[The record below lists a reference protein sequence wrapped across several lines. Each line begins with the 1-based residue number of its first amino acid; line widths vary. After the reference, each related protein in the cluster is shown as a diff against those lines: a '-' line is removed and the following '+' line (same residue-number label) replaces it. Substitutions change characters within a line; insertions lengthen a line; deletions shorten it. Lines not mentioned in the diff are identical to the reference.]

1 MPRLVLWVKQLI
13 VVLAVFLIALPQF
26 AFADIV
32 TLKCTR
38 TDDASNTI
46 KVLVDQRQARVKVHL
61 LDWVDILHAD
71 DRTLLWNDNDPTG
84 SSTLTYLLNRSS
96 LHLQVTIHFNDLVI
110 VQNRR
115 CVRPL

>member
-1 MPRLVLWVKQLI
+1 MLAMKKLI
-13 VVLAVFLIALPQF
+13 VGLAYASIVLPQV
-26 AFADIV
+26 AFAEIV

-46 KVLVDQRQARVKVHL
+46 NVLVDQRKSRVKVHL
-61 LDWVDILHAD
+61 ADWQDILNTD
-71 DRTLLWNDNDPTG
+71 DRTVLWNHYG
-84 SSTLTYLLNRSS
+84 SLGNVTYLLDRSS
-96 LHLQVTIHFNDLVI
+96 LHLQVTIELNDLVY